1 MADTPLSFLDLVN
14 QCDNFPPRSLK
25 SEFDSEIIVPLF
37 LTGTSASDEG
47 CVGLLRPVIVELL
60 QNENKKSQSEGKAE
74 NWIVNL
80 NKPPR
85 VSFNDH
91 VETPEQRST
100 VMKELAERLRDEEV
114 FPDVCGKRKWRDE
127 LYPIYIDPFGSRTQA
142 NLAFDLERSACALF
156 GVVTYGVHMTMWVN
170 PNDAGHFEIWTPK
183 RSSTKQT

>member
-60 QNENKKSQSEGKAE
+60 QNENKKSQSEGKTE

-85 VSFNDH
+85 VSFN
-91 VETPEQRST
+91 EPR
-100 VMKELAERLRDEEV
+100 RN
-114 FPDVCGKRKWRDE
+114 
-127 LYPIYIDPFGSRTQA
+127 SRTA
-142 NLAFDLERSACALF
+142 IYSYEGTRRTPSRRG
-156 GVVTYGVHMTMWVN
+156 GVPRRVRQEKV
-170 PNDAGHFEIWTPK
+170 A
-183 RSSTKQT
+183 